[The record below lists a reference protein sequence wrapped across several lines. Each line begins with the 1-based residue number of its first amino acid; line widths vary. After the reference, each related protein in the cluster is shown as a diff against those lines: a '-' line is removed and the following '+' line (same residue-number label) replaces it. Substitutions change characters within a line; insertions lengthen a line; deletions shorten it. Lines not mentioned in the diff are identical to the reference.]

1 MIIES
6 QTLKSKTEL
15 QKSVSNLS
23 FSKGTV
29 YKDVDKKG
37 LQEILSKTNI
47 SKRVTIIV
55 IDS

>member
-6 QTLKSKTEL
+6 QTLKSKSEL

-37 LQEILSKTNI
+37 LQEIFSKTNT
-47 SKRVTIIV
+47 SKRMTIIV